1 MQTGTRQQSGKLI
14 SSLPGPGNTPLVGLL
29 VLVVQWLHTL
39 GLLEFGQL
47 GRVGELE
54 EGRGILNQPLR
65 IDSGDLPEV
74 LLGSLYH
81 LVEHN
86 PLRLPVKEG

>member
-1 MQTGTRQQSGKLI
+1 MQTGIRKQSGKLV

-39 GLLEFGQL
+39 GLLELGQL

-54 EGRGILNQPLR
+54 EGRGILHQPLGV
-65 IDSGDLPEV
+65 DSGDLPEV
-74 LLGSLYH
+74 LLGSLHH

-86 PLRLPVKEG
+86 PLRLAVEEG